1 MSVSEKRGLKI
12 RMGFVYL
19 GLTILFTVY
28 SQLVFKWQISQA
40 GTPPPD
46 MAERMV
52 FFLRQYFTPWIIS
65 GMISGFLASFA
76 WMATLNEFQLSFAYP
91 FMSLSYVVV
100 LAASFLLFHEPFSI
114 QKVAGTAVVILGL
127 VIITR

>member
-1 MSVSEKRGLKI
+1 MVAEKRGVKI
-12 RMGFVYL
+12 KMGFVYL

-46 MAERMV
+46 MAERIL

-65 GMISGFLASFA
+65 GMAAGFLASFA

-100 LAASFLLFHEPFSI
+100 LAASFWIFHEPMSL
-114 QKVAGTAVVILGL
+114 QKVLGTGVVILGL
-127 VIITR
+127 FIITR